1 MATDDRGRGALV
13 SVERLG
19 AHSALKLRIAQRAA
33 RIPKRFP
40 VRHGVVL
47 HRVTYWTELGGQ
59 PQLATGLLG
68 VPKRHQA
75 RTSVMWL
82 NGTNPTRSEAPSAGG
97 LVGLLVGAVFAGSG
111 HLLLA
116 PDYIGLG
123 TSDVY
128 HPYMHTASTVDAS
141 TDFVRAVATHCE
153 REGIGWCPSM
163 MLVGYSQ
170 GAHGVVALQRAL
182 EADPID
188 EAEVLAVA
196 SIAPPL
202 DLANVTLPWALEGR
216 APSHSTYLAY
226 IAHSYAHAYGQPLES
241 LLTDDA
247 AALVTEL
254 FDGLHTADDIVAR
267 LPSTPRQMF
276 RDEWVQDYLAGGSS
290 WFRSALEEN
299 EAVEWAPRAPLRL
312 YYGDADVDVHPDD
325 ALLGARAMSQRGG
338 NVEAVAVGEF
348 DHASVVYH
356 AVPLVQEWFS
366 HFRAES
372 GL

>member
-1 MATDDRGRGALV
+1 MTRSTQSRGTLV
-13 SVERLG
+13 SSEKLG

-47 HRVTYWTELGGQ
+47 YRITYWTQLSGQ

-68 VPKRHQA
+68 VPKRHRA

-82 NGTNPTRSEAPSAGG
+82 NGTNPTRSEAPSSGG
-97 LVGLLVGAVFAGSG
+97 LIGLLVGAVFAGSG

-123 TSDVY
+123 ASDTY
-128 HPYMHTASTVDAS
+128 HPYMHTVSTVDAA
-141 TDFVRAVATHCE
+141 TDFIRAVAAYCE
-153 REGIGWCPSM
+153 REGIEWCPQL

-170 GAHGVVALQRAL
+170 GAHAVAVLQRAL
-182 EADPID
+182 EASPIE
-188 EAEVLAVA
+188 EAKVLAVA

-216 APSHSTYLAY
+216 AASHSTYLAY
-226 IAHSYAHAYGQPLES
+226 IAHSYSLAYNQPLES

-247 AALVTEL
+247 AALVKKL
-254 FDGLHTADDIVAR
+254 FDGLHAGDDIMKQ
-267 LPSTPRQMF
+267 LPPTPLPMF
-276 RDEWVQDYLAGGSS
+276 RESWVQGYRAGQSS
-290 WFRSALEEN
+290 WFRDALEEN
-299 EAVEWAPRAPLRL
+299 EAVKWAPRAPLRL
-312 YYGDADVDVHPDD
+312 YYGEADVDVHPND
-325 ALLGARAMSQRGG
+325 ALFGAEKIRERGG
-338 NVEAVAVGEF
+338 NVEVVPVGDF

-356 AVPLVQEWFS
+356 AVPLVQEWFA
-366 HFRAES
+366 RV
-372 GL
+372 

>member
-1 MATDDRGRGALV
+1 MAADDRTRGALV

-19 AHSALKLRIAQRAA
+19 AHSAWKLRIAQRAA
-33 RIPKRFP
+33 RIPRRFP
-40 VRHGVVL
+40 VHHGIVL

-68 VPKRHQA
+68 VPRRH
-75 RTSVMWL
+75 RVSTSVMWL

-97 LVGLLVGAVFAGSG
+97 LVGLLVSAVFAGSG

-141 TDFVRAVATHCE
+141 TDFVRAVASYCE
-153 REGIGWCPSM
+153 REGIEWCPRL

-182 EADPID
+182 EAAPID
-188 EAEVLAVA
+188 EADVLAVA

-226 IAHSYAHAYGQPLES
+226 IAHSYARAYGQPLES

-247 AALVTEL
+247 AALVNEL
-254 FDGLHTADDIVAR
+254 FDGLHTADDIAGR
-267 LPSTPRQMF
+267 LPPTPRQMF

-299 EAVEWAPRAPLRL
+299 EAVRWAPRAPLRL

-325 ALLGARAMSQRGG
+325 ALLGAREMRQRGG

-366 HFRAES
+366 RVR
-372 GL
+372 GG

>member
-1 MATDDRGRGALV
+1 MVTDDRTRGALV

-40 VRHGVVL
+40 VRHGIVL

-68 VPKRHQA
+68 VPRRHQA

-141 TDFVRAVATHCE
+141 TDFVRAVAAHCK
-153 REGIGWCPSM
+153 REGIEWCPRL

-170 GAHGVVALQRAL
+170 GAHAVVAVQRAL
-182 EADPID
+182 EASPID
-188 EAEVLAVA
+188 QAEVLAVA

-226 IAHSYAHAYGQPLES
+226 IAHSYARAYGQPLES

-247 AALVTEL
+247 AALVNEL
-254 FDGLHTADDIVAR
+254 FDGLHTADDIAGR
-267 LPSTPRQMF
+267 LPPTPRQMF
-276 RDEWVQDYLAGGSS
+276 RDEWVQGYLAGGSS

-299 EAVEWAPRAPLRL
+299 EAVRWAPRAPLRL

-325 ALLGARAMSQRGG
+325 ALLGAREMSQRGG

-356 AVPLVQEWFS
+356 AVPLVQEWFAGI
-366 HFRAES
+366 R
-372 GL
+372 GR

>member
-1 MATDDRGRGALV
+1 M

-19 AHSALKLRIAQRAA
+19 AHSALKLRVAQRVA
-33 RIPKRFP
+33 RIPRRFP
-40 VRHGVVL
+40 VHHGVVL
-47 HRVTYWTELGGQ
+47 HRVTYWTEFGGQ

-68 VPKRHQA
+68 IPRRHQA

-97 LVGLLVGAVFAGSG
+97 LVGLLVSAVFAGSG

-123 TSDVY
+123 TSDTY
-128 HPYMHTASTVDAS
+128 HPYMHTVSTVDAA
-141 TDFVRAVATHCE
+141 TDFVRAVASYCE
-153 REGIGWCPSM
+153 REGIDWSPRL

-170 GAHGVVALQRAL
+170 GAHGVAVLQRAL
-182 EADPID
+182 EAAPID

-226 IAHSYAHAYGQPLES
+226 VAHSYARAYGRPLES
-241 LLTDDA
+241 LLSDDA
-247 AALVTEL
+247 ATLVDEL
-254 FDGLHTADDIVAR
+254 FDGLHSGDEIASR
-267 LPSTPRQMF
+267 LPPTPRPMF
-276 RDEWVQDYLAGGSS
+276 REGWVDDYLAGGNS
-290 WFRSALEEN
+290 WFRGALEEN
-299 EAVEWAPRAPLRL
+299 EAVGWAPRAPLRL
-312 YYGDADVDVHPDD
+312 FYGDADVDVSPDD
-325 ALLGARAMSQRGG
+325 ALLGAEEMRRRGG
-338 NVEAVAVGEF
+338 NVETVAVGEF
-348 DHASVVYH
+348 DHGSVVYH

-366 HFRAES
+366 RIR
-372 GL
+372 GD

>member
-1 MATDDRGRGALV
+1 MATDNRVRGTLV
-13 SVERLG
+13 SIERLG
-19 AHSALKLRIAQRAA
+19 AHSALKLRIAQRLA
-33 RIPKRFP
+33 RIPQRFP

-68 VPKRHQA
+68 VPRRHKA

-82 NGTNPTRSEAPSAGG
+82 NGTNPTRSEAPSSGG

-123 TSDVY
+123 TSDAY

-141 TDFVRAVATHCE
+141 TDFIRAVAAHCE
-153 REGIGWCPSM
+153 REGLGWCPRL

-170 GAHGVVALQRAL
+170 GAHGVVAVQRAL
-182 EADPID
+182 ELSPID

-226 IAHSYAHAYGQPLES
+226 IAYSYARTYGHPLES

-254 FDGLHTADDIVAR
+254 FDGLHTADEIAGR
-267 LPSTPRQMF
+267 LPPTPRQMF
-276 RDEWVQDYLAGGSS
+276 RDEWVQEYLGGGSS

-299 EAVEWAPRAPLRL
+299 EAVRWAPRAPLRL

-325 ALLGARAMSQRGG
+325 ALLGAREMRGRGG
-338 NVEAVAVGEF
+338 NAETVAVGEF
-348 DHASVVYH
+348 DHGSVVYH
-356 AVPLVQEWFS
+356 AVPLVQKWFS
-366 HFRAES
+366 HIQ
-372 GL
+372 GD

>member
-1 MATDDRGRGALV
+1 MMAPDDRARGTLV

-40 VRHGVVL
+40 VHHGIEL

-68 VPKRHQA
+68 IPRRHRA

-97 LVGLLVGAVFAGSG
+97 LVGLLVAAVFAGSG

-123 TSDVY
+123 TSDAY
-128 HPYMHTASTVDAS
+128 HPYMHTVSTVDAS
-141 TDFVRAVATHCE
+141 TDFIRAVASYCE
-153 REGIGWCPSM
+153 REGIEWCPRL

-170 GAHGVVALQRAL
+170 GAHGVAAVQRAL
-182 EADPID
+182 EASPID

-226 IAHSYAHAYGQPLES
+226 VAHSYAHAYGQPLES

-254 FDGLHTADDIVAR
+254 FDGLHTADDIAGR
-267 LPSTPRQMF
+267 LPPTPRQMF
-276 RDEWVQDYLAGGSS
+276 RDGWVDDYLAGGSS
-290 WFRSALEEN
+290 WFRSAVEDN
-299 EAVEWAPRAPLRL
+299 EAVRWAPRAPLRL
-312 YYGDADVDVHPDD
+312 YYGAADVDVHPDD
-325 ALLGARAMSQRGG
+325 ALLGAREMRQRGG

-356 AVPLVQEWFS
+356 AVPLVQEWFL
-366 HFRAES
+366 RVR
-372 GL
+372 GD

>member
-1 MATDDRGRGALV
+1 M

-19 AHSALKLRIAQRAA
+19 AHSALKLRIAQRVA
-33 RIPKRFP
+33 RIPRRFP

-68 VPKRHQA
+68 IPRRHQV

-97 LVGLLVGAVFAGSG
+97 LVGLLVSAVFAGSG

-123 TSDVY
+123 TSDTY
-128 HPYMHTASTVDAS
+128 HPYMHTVSTVDAA
-141 TDFVRAVATHCE
+141 TDFVRAVASYCE
-153 REGIGWCPSM
+153 SEGIVWCPRL

-170 GAHGVVALQRAL
+170 GAHGAAALQRSL
-182 EADPID
+182 EAAPIG

-226 IAHSYAHAYGQPLES
+226 VAHSYARAYGQPLES
-241 LLTDDA
+241 LLTDDSA
-247 AALVTEL
+247 TLVTDL
-254 FDGLHTADDIVAR
+254 FDGLHSGDDIASR
-267 LPSTPRQMF
+267 LPPTPRPMF
-276 RDEWVQDYLAGGSS
+276 REGWVDDYLAGGTS

-299 EAVEWAPRAPLRL
+299 EAFRWAPRAPLRL
-312 YYGDADVDVHPDD
+312 FFGDADVDVSPDD
-325 ALLGARAMSQRGG
+325 ALRGAEEMRRRGG
-338 NVEAVAVGEF
+338 NVEVVAVGEF
-348 DHASVVYH
+348 DHGSVVYQ

-366 HFRAES
+366 RVR
-372 GL
+372 GG

>member
-1 MATDDRGRGALV
+1 MAADERARGVLV

-19 AHSALKLRIAQRAA
+19 AHSALKLRMAQRAA
-33 RIPKRFP
+33 RIPRRFP
-40 VRHGVVL
+40 VNHGIVL

-68 VPKRHQA
+68 IPRRRQA

-97 LVGLLVGAVFAGSG
+97 LVGLLVSAVFAGSG

-123 TSDVY
+123 TSDTY
-128 HPYMHTASTVDAS
+128 HPYMHTASTVDAA
-141 TDFVRAVATHCE
+141 TDFVRAVASYCE
-153 REGIGWCPSM
+153 REGIGWCRRL

-170 GAHGVVALQRAL
+170 GAHGVAVLQRTL
-182 EADPID
+182 EAAPID
-188 EAEVLAVA
+188 EADVLAVA

-226 IAHSYAHAYGQPLES
+226 VAHSYARAYGQPLES

-247 AALVTEL
+247 ATLVTEL
-254 FDGLHTADDIVAR
+254 FDGLHAADDIASR
-267 LPSTPRQMF
+267 LPPTPRPMF
-276 RDEWVQDYLAGGSS
+276 REGWVDGYLAGGVS
-290 WFRSALEEN
+290 WFRRALEEN
-299 EAVEWAPRAPLRL
+299 EAVGWAPCAPLRL
-312 YYGDADVDVHPDD
+312 FYGRADVDVSPDD
-325 ALLGARAMSQRGG
+325 ALLGAEEMRRRGG
-338 NVEAVAVGEF
+338 NVEVVEVGEF
-348 DHASVVYH
+348 DHGSVVYE

-366 HFRAES
+366 QIRDD
-372 GL
+372 